1 MRIRPASVEDLPA
14 VLAVERAA
22 FGSNDEAELVRDLL
36 DDPTA
41 RPVID
46 LLAEDDRGAIGHILL
61 TSAVL
66 EGEGDVVETM
76 LLTPL
81 AVVPGSQGKGVGG
94 SLVRQ
99 ALRDA
104 AERGVGLVFVLG
116 NPGYYARCGFA
127 PASRHGLQ
135 APYPIDP
142 AMPDAWQVVETRPG
156 LIGSVSGR
164 LLPAEVLRRP
174 DLWRE

>member
-1 MRIRPASVEDLPA
+1 MIIRPALAADLPA

-36 DDPTA
+36 GDPTA
-41 RPVID
+41 QPVID
-46 LLAEDDRGAIGHILL
+46 LLAEDDRAAIGHVLL

-66 EGEGDVVETM
+66 EGEGDVVEAM
-76 LLTPL
+76 LLAPL
-81 AVVPGSQGKGVGG
+81 AVMPGSQGLGVGA
-94 SLVRQ
+94 SLVRE
-99 ALRDA
+99 ALRVA

-116 NPGYYARCGFA
+116 HPGYYPRCGFV
-127 PASRHGLQ
+127 PASPHGLH

-142 AMPDAWQVVETRPG
+142 AVSDAWMVIETRPG
-156 LIGSVSGR
+156 LIGSVRGR
-164 LLPAEVLRRP
+164 LVPAKALMRP